1 MKKIMKLA
9 AGVLIIGLI
18 ILPAI
23 NSFSQNNRSSS
34 EYSFIDDASA
44 KGNSKEVKKN
54 QNDSFFSVEID
65 KLSDKF
71 FTRLI
76 INFIAVF
83 ILIRLIYFP
92 NYKKREL
99 FFTFFTFNLIIFM
112 ITFLLNK
119 VDMGLGAAFG
129 LFAVFSMLR
138 YRTENISAKDMT
150 YLFLAIAI
158 GLITAISKASAFEL
172 GILNSIILLITFFME
187 GSLFQK
193 KEYSQSIQYENID
206 MIKPN
211 RHPALIQ
218 DLKERTGLNIH
229 RVAIGKVNFLKDTA
243 VVKLYYYEDKTT
255 NEIPKTEPVI
265 DKNIAPVA

>member
-1 MKKIMKLA
+1 MKKNIKL
-9 AGVLIIGLI
+9 LIGILLVGLI
-18 ILPAI
+18 LIPQFK
-23 NSFSQNNRSSS
+23 SFSQEDNITSPTSITDESSTQDNLKK
-34 EYSFIDDASA
+34 EK
-44 KGNSKEVKKN
+44 KG
-54 QNDSFFSVEID
+54 QADGFFSVEID

-76 INFIAVF
+76 INLIAVL
-83 ILIRLIYFP
+83 ILIRFIYYP

-158 GLITAISKASAFEL
+158 GLITSISKASAFEL
-172 GILNSIILLITFFME
+172 SILNGLILLITFFLE

-193 KEYSQSIQYENID
+193 KELSQSIQYENIE
-206 MIKPN
+206 MIKPD
-211 RHPALIQ
+211 RHAALIM

-229 RVAIGKVNFLKDTA
+229 RVSIGKLNFLKDTA
-243 VVKLYYYEDKTT
+243 VVKLYYYEDKPPVVIPASLA
-255 NEIPKTEPVI
+255 EIDNNTK
-265 DKNIAPVA
+265 

>member
-1 MKKIMKLA
+1 MKKNIKLLIS
-9 AGVLIIGLI
+9 VLLIGFILI
-18 ILPAI
+18 PQFK
-23 NSFSQNNRSSS
+23 SFSQEDNKISSTSITDESSS
-34 EYSFIDDASA
+34 QD
-44 KGNSKEVKKN
+44 NLKKDKKA
-54 QNDSFFSVEID
+54 QADSFFSVEID

-76 INFIAVF
+76 INLIAVL
-83 ILIRLIYFP
+83 ILIRFIYYP
-92 NYKKREL
+92 NYRKREL

-158 GLITAISKASAFEL
+158 GLITSISKASAFEL
-172 GILNSIILLITFFME
+172 SILNGLILLITFFLE

-193 KEYSQSIQYENID
+193 KEFSQSIQYENIEL
-206 MIKPN
+206 IKPT
-211 RHPALIQ
+211 RHAALIS

-229 RVAIGKVNFLKDTA
+229 RVSIGKVNFLKDTA
-243 VVKLYYYEDKTT
+243 VVKLYYYEDK
-255 NEIPKTEPVI
+255 
-265 DKNIAPVA
+265 APVAIPASLAEIDNNK

>member
-1 MKKIMKLA
+1 MKKN
-9 AGVLIIGLI
+9 I
-18 ILPAI
+18 ILLVSTLLVALILVPQI
-23 NSFSQNNRSSS
+23 KGFSQDDKTSSLS
-34 EYSFIDDASA
+34 SIDESLSQDSF
-44 KGNSKEVKKN
+44 KKDKKS
-54 QNDSFFSVEID
+54 QADSFFSIEID

-76 INFIAVF
+76 INLIAVL
-83 ILIRLIYFP
+83 ILIRFIYYP

-158 GLITAISKASAFEL
+158 GLITSISKASAFEL
-172 GILNSIILLITFFME
+172 SILNGLILLITFFLE

-193 KEYSQSIQYENID
+193 KEFSQSIQYENID
-206 MIKPN
+206 LIRPD
-211 RHPALIQ
+211 RHPVLIK

-243 VVKLYYYEDKTT
+243 VVKVYYYEEKAPIVLVPTT
-255 NEIPKTEPVI
+255 AVI
-265 DKNIAPVA
+265 ENK

>member
-1 MKKIMKLA
+1 MKKMKLFI
-9 AGVLIIGLI
+9 GILLIGLI
-18 ILPAI
+18 LIPQVKI
-23 NSFSQNNRSSS
+23 FSQEDKNNSEVSVNESST
-34 EYSFIDDASA
+34 AQ
-44 KGNSKEVKKN
+44 NNLKK
-54 QNDSFFSVEID
+54 DSFYSVQID
-65 KLSDKF
+65 KLSEKF

-76 INFIAVF
+76 IDFIAVL
-83 ILIRLIYFP
+83 ILIRFIYFP
-92 NYKKREL
+92 NYRKREL

-158 GLITAISKASAFEL
+158 GLITSISKASAFEL
-172 GILNSIILLITFFME
+172 CILNSIILLITFFLE

-193 KEYSQSIQYENID
+193 KELTQSIQYENIE
-206 MIKPN
+206 MIKPD
-211 RHPALIQ
+211 RHNALIM

-229 RVAIGKVNFLKDTA
+229 RVTISKVNFLKDTA
-243 VVKLYYYEDKTT
+243 MIKLYYYEEEAKIALATSP
-255 NEIPKTEPVI
+255 EIIENKIV
-265 DKNIAPVA
+265 NQ